1 MGLGISDGAG
11 DDASRRS
18 RAVPVLQTQRL
29 AELNDMKASETE
41 RIPLSPSS
49 SQLDDP
55 GLYLNRELSWLQF
68 NARVLEEAEN
78 NDLPLLERV
87 KFLAIFATNL
97 DEFFMI
103 RVSGLRRQIASGAA
117 EIPPDAM
124 TPSEQMLAINRD
136 LTDLLKRQHVCW
148 SHELLPRL
156 REAGIHILRY
166 DELTDHERTQLRT
179 YFQRDVYPILTPLA
193 IDPTHPFPHI
203 SNLSLNLAVVINDA
217 GCSDCFARV
226 KLPDAFGRLIPLSP
240 DPDTRPAGDSSILA
254 SPLQRFVWLE
264 EIVADNLDLLFP
276 GIDIKAAYLF
286 RVTRDADV
294 TIEEDEAA
302 DLITTVEEQLDL
314 REFNSVVRLELQAD
328 TPDHLADI
336 LARNLQVPPYLV
348 YREDI
353 PIGMASLMEMT
364 SLDRPELKYP
374 VFQPAMPAVLSNAG
388 HLLDAIRE
396 QDLLLYHPYQSF
408 VPVVEFV
415 RQAASD
421 PDVLAIKQT
430 LYRVN
435 PKSPI
440 IEALLDARIN
450 GKQVA
455 VLVELKAR
463 FDEERNIEWA
473 RKLEDEGVHVVYGV
487 RGLKT
492 HSKVCLVVRREKDGI
507 RRYVHLGTGNYNVV
521 TSRIYTDLS
530 YFTCDPVIGSDVS
543 DLFNALTGYSR
554 KTTYERLLVAP
565 ATLRHS
571 LIQRIEREIDRQ
583 RRHGDGYLSFKMNA
597 LVDKACIQALYRA
610 SQAGVEI
617 HLQVRGICCLRPGV
631 PGISDRITV
640 TSIVGRFLEHAR
652 IFYFRNGG
660 EDEVLVGS
668 ADLMPRNLD
677 RRVELLFPVLHSH
690 WKQVLIHEVLAIG
703 IRDNVQARS
712 LRADGSYRRIRP
724 SLESPRIS
732 SQEYF
737 VGKGGV
743 RYPGAELQSRTT

>member
-1 MGLGISDGAG
+1 
-11 DDASRRS
+11 
-18 RAVPVLQTQRL
+18 L
-29 AELNDMKASETE
+29 AELTDHKTSETE
-41 RIPLSPSS
+41 RTTVPIAP
-49 SQLDDP
+49 QVDDS
-55 GLYLNRELSWLQF
+55 GMYLNRELSWLRF
-68 NARVLEEAEN
+68 NERVLEEAEQAQV
-78 NDLPLLERV
+78 PLLERV

-103 RVSGLRRQIASGAA
+103 RISGLRRQIASGAA

-124 TPSEQMLAINRD
+124 TPSEQMSAINRA
-136 LTDLLKRQHVCW
+136 LTELLKRQQACW
-148 SHELLPRL
+148 ANELLPQL
-156 REAGIHILRY
+156 RERDIHIVRY
-166 DELTDHERTQLRT
+166 SELADHERKQLRT
-179 YFQRDVYPILTPLA
+179 YFQRDIYPILTPLA
-193 IDPTHPFPHI
+193 IDPMHPFPHI

-217 GCSDCFARV
+217 DCGDCFARV
-226 KLPDAFGRLIPLSP
+226 KLPDAFGRLIPLVP
-240 DPDTRPAGDSSILA
+240 DEAYPFSGDSTIHS

-302 DLITTVEEQLDL
+302 DLITAVEEQLDL
-314 REFNSVVRLELQAD
+314 REFNSVVRLELQAT
-328 TPDHLADI
+328 TPEHLAQI

-348 YREDI
+348 YREDT
-353 PIGMASLMEMT
+353 PIGMAGLMELA
-364 SLDRPELKYP
+364 SLERPDLKYAH
-374 VFQPAMPAVLSNAG
+374 FQPAIPAALSNAG
-388 HLLDAIRE
+388 HILDTIRD
-396 QDLLLYHPYQSF
+396 QDILLYHPYQSF

-415 RQAASD
+415 RQAADD

-440 IEALLDARIN
+440 IEALLEARIN

-492 HSKVCLVVRREKDGI
+492 HAKLCLVVRREKDGI
-507 RRYVHLGTGNYNVV
+507 RRYVHLGTGNYNVM

-530 YFTCDPVIGSDVS
+530 YFTCDPTIASDVS

-554 KTTYERLLVAP
+554 KTTYDRLLVAP
-565 ATLRHS
+565 ATLRS
-571 LIQRIEREIDRQ
+571 QLIERIDREIDRHRQ
-583 RRHGDGYLSFKMNA
+583 HGDGYLSFKMNA

-610 SQAGVEI
+610 SQAGVTI
-617 HLQVRGICCLRPGV
+617 DLQVRGICCLRPGV
-631 PGISDRITV
+631 PGISERITV

-652 IFYFRNGG
+652 VYYFRHGG
-660 EDEVLVGS
+660 EDEVLLGS

-677 RRVELLFPVLHSH
+677 RRVEVLFPVLDPH
-690 WKQVLIHEVLAIG
+690 WKHVVINDILAMG
-703 IRDNVQARS
+703 LRDNLQSRRM
-712 LRADGSYRRIRP
+712 LPDGSYERVRRSGVEP
-724 SLESPRIS
+724 SLS

-737 VGKGGV
+737 LKSAA
-743 RYPGAELQSRTT
+743 GASVLRTL